1 MVTITSPAVLG
12 ALRALGVVVLIAVL
26 NWFGDATNLAG
37 IFSPAVDSIIA
48 MIALAIE
55 HSMASQ
61 TGSALFG
68 AIKTR

>member
-1 MVTITSPAVLG
+1 M
-12 ALRALGVVVLIAVL
+12 LIAVL